1 MILEMVV
8 EVRGNGYG
16 IKGEDEMRG
25 KGHRMI
31 GAVEECNEGFMD
43 EAKVRDYRKKRD
55 VTETSG

>member
-1 MILEMVV
+1 MLV
-8 EVRGNGYG
+8 EVGGNGYG

-31 GAVEECNEGFMD
+31 GGVEEYNEGFMD

-55 VTETSG
+55 VTESSG